1 MRNSDFQTRFGMML
15 AELGYTQ
22 KDFSKI
28 SGLTEAA
35 ICRYLDGSRV
45 PNLNSL
51 VIISDVTNVS
61 PNWLIGYGEDGNM
74 EKFK

>member
-1 MRNSDFQTRFGMML
+1 MRNSNFRTRFGMML

-22 KDFSKI
+22 KDFSKV

-45 PNLNSL
+45 PNTNTL

-61 PNWLIGYGEDGNM
+61 PNWLLGYGADDNM
-74 EKFK
+74 VKI